1 MKDLIGMDPSAVLSM
16 ILKLVFTL
24 NFFVILKSVAN
35 PVKKVKSL
43 FLLCIPLFNEI
54 PHGAD
59 IMNRSG
65 VTVLRPIFMGYMAK
79 LIIEG
84 DKLTNPP

>member
-1 MKDLIGMDPSAVLSM
+1 
-16 ILKLVFTL
+16 
-24 NFFVILKSVAN
+24 VILKSVAK

-43 FLLCIPLFNEI
+43 FLVCVLVENEY

-59 IMNRSG
+59 IINKSG
-65 VTVLRPIFMGYMAK
+65 VMVFLPIVMGYMAK

-84 DKLTNPP
+84 DKLIDPP